1 MQIEEFSKHVDSFIA
16 HLRVERNLSKHTC
29 SSYAG
34 DLRQFIQFWTNHT
47 DKDAGMHRMLERY
60 LVSLFY
66 KKIDSQSIARK
77 FSCFRSLE
85 RYLWRYNV
93 TLNLQLTRPKIK
105 KKLPVC
111 ISQQQMSHLLN
122 SISSADLSSRF
133 PLRDKAILELLYATG
148 IRCSEV
154 IAIKHA
160 DIHMHEKTIRIRGKG
175 KKERIVLFGNP
186 AKEAIDEYILHER
199 SLFPH
204 ADDTLFLNCHGQ
216 ALTSRSIQ
224 RIIASFRPFLSNQQ
238 PLTPHKIRHS
248 FATHLINQGANLR
261 AIQELLGHERLSTTE
276 KYTHVSLK
284 ELSSICKKIHPIN
297 NFDIDSE

>member
-1 MQIEEFSKHVDSFIA
+1 MQIEEFSKHIDNFIT
-16 HLRVERNLSKHTC
+16 HLRIERRLSKNTC

-47 DKDAGMHRMLERY
+47 EKDTGMHRILERY
-60 LVSLFY
+60 LMSLFY

-85 RYLWRYNV
+85 RYLHKYGI

-111 ISQQQMSHLLN
+111 VSQQQMSHLLN
-122 SISSADLSSRF
+122 DVTSKDLTSRF

-148 IRCSEV
+148 IRCSEIIV
-154 IAIKHA
+154 INLT
-160 DIHMHEKTIRIRGKG
+160 DINMSEKTIRIRGKG
-175 KKERIVLFGNP
+175 KKERIVLFGTP
-186 AKEAIDEYILHER
+186 AKEAIQQYILHER
-199 SLFPH
+199 SLFPQ
-204 ADDTLFLNCHGQ
+204 ADDTLFLNCHGRL
-216 ALTSRSIQ
+216 LTSRSIQ
-224 RIIASFRPFLSNQQ
+224 RIVASFRPFLSNQQ

-284 ELSSICKKIHPIN
+284 ELSKICKAIHPIN
-297 NFDIDSE
+297 SFEFDPE